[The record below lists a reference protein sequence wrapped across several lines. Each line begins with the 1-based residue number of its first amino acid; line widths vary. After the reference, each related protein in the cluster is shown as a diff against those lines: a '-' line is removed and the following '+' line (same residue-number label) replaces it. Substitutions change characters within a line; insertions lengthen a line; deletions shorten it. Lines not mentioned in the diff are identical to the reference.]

1 MRRITYQIGI
11 WSSGIIGG
19 LAHMSLEIWLPKP
32 PEISTGLEGLIVN
45 LPAKETNMFDLTFG
59 ISLLMGLMLF
69 AYGVLNLLILQHYKK
84 NLPPNSLVLWNLLIS
99 GLGFFISLQYLFI
112 APTFLLGLS
121 FVAYLITTVMLFKQQ
136 NIIKTTI

>member
-1 MRRITYQIGI
+1 
-11 WSSGIIGG
+11 
-19 LAHMSLEIWLPKP
+19 
-32 PEISTGLEGLIVN
+32 
-45 LPAKETNMFDLTFG
+45 MFDLTFG

-84 NLPPNSLVLWNLLIS
+84 TLPPNALVLWNLLIS
-99 GLGFFISLQYLFI
+99 GLSFFISLQYLFI

-121 FVAYLITTVMLFKQQ
+121 FVAYLITTIMLFKQQ